1 MICTVQAERTTNA
14 EPIFIFM
21 LFAMALKQSQKLSFC
36 GLQDCMAH
44 CTNLTARLR
53 SSDHCGVMPIK
64 MWHRTTAGWFFTS
77 RILILTVLYILYIY
91 KLPTKPLMV
100 ATSCLACVC
109 VCALRGVAVMLYTV

>member
-64 MWHRTTAGWFFTS
+64 MASYNCGIVFHVQDLDSHST
-77 RILILTVLYILYIY
+77 IYIY